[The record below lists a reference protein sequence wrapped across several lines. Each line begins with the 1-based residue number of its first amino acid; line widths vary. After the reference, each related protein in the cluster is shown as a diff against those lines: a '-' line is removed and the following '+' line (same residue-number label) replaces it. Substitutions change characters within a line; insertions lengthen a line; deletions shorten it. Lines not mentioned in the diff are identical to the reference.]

1 MITWISCSFC
11 CCSFVYEC
19 GYYEENQIYIKYEEK
34 KKRTHQWVE
43 VYAFQ
48 WKERNVKKWNVN
60 VINCNFNIFFFFFF
74 NNTVSILYHRSITA
88 FLKPIYNPLT
98 LSCDILSVRC
108 QTDGHGI
115 CDVWTR
121 NSIRIEKKELC
132 QIFMI
137 LWMLQQV
144 DLLCLCCQVYRCWM
158 HSWHFFNDF
167 ISSAIVVC
175 GSLTKN
181 GKSQLFANWTKMQ
194 N

>member
-1 MITWISCSFC
+1 MWILWRKS
-11 CCSFVYEC
+11 
-19 GYYEENQIYIKYEEK
+19 NIHKIWRK
-34 KKRTHQWVE
+34 KKKNTSMSWSLCFSMKR
-43 VYAFQ
+43 
-48 WKERNVKKWNVN
+48 KKCKKKWNVN

-74 NNTVSILYHRSITA
+74 NNIVSILYHRSIPA
-88 FLKPIYNPLT
+88 FPKPIYNPLT

-115 CDVWTR
+115 CDVWTK
-121 NSIRIEKKELC
+121 NSKRIEKKELC

-144 DLLCLCCQVYRCWM
+144 DVLCLCCQVYRCWM